1 MFTLYRTVPDP
12 LDKAGGGG
20 GGVGGGRVGG
30 WFPKTF
36 FSALQASVSSKNK
49 GAGSPGP
56 FPGSTAG

>member
-12 LDKAGGGG
+12 FDKAGA
-20 GGVGGGRVGG
+20 GGRVGG

>member
-12 LDKAGGGG
+12 LDKAGGWGG
-20 GGVGGGRVGG
+20 GGGVGG

>member
-12 LDKAGGGG
+12 LDKAGGGREEG
-20 GGVGGGRVGG
+20 GG

-56 FPGSTAG
+56 SPGSTAG